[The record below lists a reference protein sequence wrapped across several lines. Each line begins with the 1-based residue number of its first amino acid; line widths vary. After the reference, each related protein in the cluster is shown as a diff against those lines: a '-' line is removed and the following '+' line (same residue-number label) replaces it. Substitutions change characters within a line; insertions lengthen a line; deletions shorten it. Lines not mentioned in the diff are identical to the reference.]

1 MIVIKHTNFNLRYMK
16 IKNMRGLLFNL
27 FLLLIF
33 TNLQAQNS
41 FQSPKEVTRIHNNI
55 AVSILPKVELIS
67 IVQTISKYPS
77 VLGFLMTKD
86 SSQYKEDVKNHFEA
100 YKKHPVIG
108 MFDRLSLKPRGFNFS
123 APSNIMLYTD
133 EALKLREDI
142 ELEDF
147 VINRSG
153 GIDSVKI
160 FLNLLEDF
168 AIKSSF
174 NNFFEKHRKFY
185 TDIVETTVNNLGPID
200 YISEIESFYGKKQKA
215 YSIVLVSLY
224 NYLGYGNS
232 LIFSDDKREIYNTM
246 GPRKLKGGIP
256 FFGDEN
262 YLKQLL
268 RHEFSHPFIN
278 PLTEKYWDHIKD
290 YSQRFDSIPAV
301 AKKTVCHEWE
311 ECVNEF
317 TIRAIVTELSYNESK
332 ELGLRRYKKEEARGV
347 ANLDILLKKIKHYQS
362 NREKYPT
369 FDSYYKE
376 ILDVF
381 KNENITN

>member
-1 MIVIKHTNFNLRYMK
+1 
-16 IKNMRGLLFNL
+16 MRGLLFNL

-41 FQSPKEVTRIHNNI
+41 FQSPQEVTRIHNNI

-67 IVQTISKYPS
+67 IVQTISKYPT

-86 SSQYKEDVKNHFEA
+86 SSQYKEDVVNHFKAFEG
-100 YKKHPVIG
+100 HPVIK

-133 EALKLREDI
+133 GSFQLKEDI
-142 ELEDF
+142 ELDDF
-147 VINRSG
+147 VISRSG
-153 GIDSVKI
+153 GIDSVKV

-174 NNFFEKHRKFY
+174 NDFFEEHRDFY
-185 TDIVETTVNNLGPID
+185 EDLVETTVGNLGSRD
-200 YISEIESFYGKKQKA
+200 YISEIENFYGKKQKA
-215 YSIVLVSLY
+215 YSLVLVSLY
-224 NYLGYGNS
+224 SYVGFGNS
-232 LIFSDDKREIYNTM
+232 LLFPNGQREMYNTM
-246 GPRKLKGGIP
+246 GACKLKDGQP
-256 FFGDEN
+256 FFGNEN

-290 YSQRFDSIPAV
+290 HSQRFDSIPEV
-301 AKKTVCHEWE
+301 ARKTVCHEWE

-317 TIRAIVTELSYNESK
+317 TIRAIVTRFSYGESK
-332 ELGLRRYKKEEARGV
+332 EYGLRWYKREKSNGV
-347 ANLDILLKKIKHYQS
+347 SNLDLLLDKIRYYQS

-376 ILDVF
+376 ILGVF